1 MSDHR
6 LSPPGGEP
14 PPSTATTE
22 SGEPIELRGLAEEI
36 CRRYRREFP
45 DEEARYGEAG
55 EAWCVHDNQYLLAW
69 GVDAAD
75 GQLDMRAQVA
85 WLASVLE
92 ARDYPLER
100 LARDLEI
107 GVDVVGDA
115 LPSSVAVALADV
127 LADAAAYVRSRD
139 TFLD

>member
-6 LSPPGGEP
+6 LSPPGGDAP
-14 PPSTATTE
+14 PDTVTTD
-22 SGEPIELRGLAEEI
+22 SGELIDLRALAEEI
-36 CRRYRREFP
+36 CRRYQSEFP
-45 DEEARYGEAG
+45 DEEARYGDAG
-55 EAWCVHDNQYLLAW
+55 KAWCVHDNQYLLAW

-75 GQLDMRAQVA
+75 GHLDMRGQVA

-92 ARDYPLER
+92 ARDYPIER

-107 GVDVVGDA
+107 GVDVVRDQ
-115 LPSSVAVALADV
+115 LPSGVADSMADV
-127 LADAAAYVRSRD
+127 LADAAGYVRSRD